1 MNTIA
6 RTEVISR
13 LRGLGFEVVGI
24 PVPKE
29 GVKRPGAIM
38 WNATTQKR
46 VLVEN
51 TGNVLPC

>member
-1 MNTIA
+1 MNTMT

-13 LRGLGFEVVGI
+13 LRDQGFEVVGI

-38 WNATTQKR
+38 WNDATQKR

>member
-1 MNTIA
+1 MNTMT
-6 RTEVISR
+6 RTEVISK
-13 LRGLGFEVVGI
+13 LREKGFEVVGI

-38 WNATTQKR
+38 WNAATQKR

-51 TGNVLPC
+51 TGNILPC